1 MPSSQAQAASP
12 NKSMAALNTRIR
24 KLPEKYV
31 PSMKGNKYAVV
42 LTQIVASLKESKDAI
57 STAQMSVKLMNKG
70 VHQSADI
77 VGMVMAQLS
86 LKAAIKK
93 WGGKAKYAITAEMK
107 PLQGGTVYGIYSSD
121 AFMQANRFASQ
132 KNFTNIGLD
141 RLGQQRLSQE

>member
-1 MPSSQAQAASP
+1 MIIIVLLDSFY
-12 NKSMAALNTRIR
+12 KEVLNARIR
-24 KLPEKYV
+24 KLLEKYA

-70 VHQSADI
+70 VHQNADI

-93 WGGKAKYAITAEMK
+93 WGDKAKYAITAEMK
-107 PLQGGTVYGIYSSD
+107 PLQGGTVYDINSSD
-121 AFMQANRFASQ
+121 AFMQATRFASQ
-132 KNFTNIGLD
+132 KNFTNIGLED
-141 RLGQQRLSQE
+141 